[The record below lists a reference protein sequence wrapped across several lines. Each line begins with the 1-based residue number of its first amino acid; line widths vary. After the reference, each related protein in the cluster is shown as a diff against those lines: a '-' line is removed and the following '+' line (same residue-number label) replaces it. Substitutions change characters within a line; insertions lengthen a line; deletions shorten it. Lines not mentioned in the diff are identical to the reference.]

1 MNSIWLMI
9 MFVPFGICI
18 GYKMIGKHNLISNE
32 EIKYLH
38 GMYAFE
44 DDDINFQLL
53 SDIEDNMKRKEILS
67 ILLNTEYSIHHKMN
81 VIEKYRFLIDIGE
94 RKQSM
99 YVQDLLDDWNFE
111 IK

>member
-53 SDIEDNMKRKEILS
+53 SD
-67 ILLNTEYSIHHKMN
+67 
-81 VIEKYRFLIDIGE
+81 
-94 RKQSM
+94 
-99 YVQDLLDDWNFE
+99 
-111 IK
+111 